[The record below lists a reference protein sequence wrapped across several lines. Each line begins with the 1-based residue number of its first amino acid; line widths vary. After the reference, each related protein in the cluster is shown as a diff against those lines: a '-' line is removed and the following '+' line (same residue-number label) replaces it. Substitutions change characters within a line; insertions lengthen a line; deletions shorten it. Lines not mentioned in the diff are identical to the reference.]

1 MSKTLVALTAIA
13 VAVFLVAIF
22 AGAQTVFDGNVE
34 STGTLTGTT
43 ITASTGFTG
52 DLTGAVTG
60 NVTGDLTGAVAA
72 TTITASGATTLTGAV
87 VCSSTV
93 ETQGT
98 ASFADSVYFGNDVVA
113 TTFTGA
119 LTGAVTGNVTG
130 DVTGKVI
137 GVVFQT
143 AATQGALPAAASS
156 TGQCF
161 MNTTGDSGWVADNDS
176 WVKLWP

>member
-1 MSKTLVALTAIA
+1 MRHVLAALAAIA
-13 VAVFLVAIF
+13 AVAFLAW
-22 AGAQTVFDGNVE
+22 AGTTHFSSDLEAP
-34 STGTLTGTT
+34 T

-52 DLTGAVTG
+52 ALTGAVTGNVTGNLTG

-72 TTITASGATTLTGAV
+72 TTITASGATTLTGAL

-93 ETQGT
+93 EVQGAT
-98 ASFADSVYFGNDVVA
+98 SYADSVYFGDDVVA

-143 AATQGALPAAASS
+143 AATQGALPAAASN
-156 TGQCF
+156 TGELF

-176 WVKLWP
+176 WVQLWP